1 MITSLGAGE
10 LAAGLGLGVGDA
22 VVLALGVDDGDAGG
36 DGLVATAET
45 LEVGEESEPI
55 GWACPQA
62 ATTTAQTAI
71 PVARLAVIRSTGS

>member
-1 MITSLGAGE
+1 MITSLVPDE
-10 LAAGLGLGVGDA
+10 LAAGVGLAVGDA
-22 VVLALGVDDGDAGG
+22 VAVALGVADGDAAG

-45 LEVGEESEPI
+45 LEVGEDSEPI

-71 PVARLAVIRSTGS
+71 PVARLAVM